1 MHTKFFLKKRSQ
13 HGFTLIE
20 ITVVLVL
27 MAIIAAYVIGR
38 SVTTD
43 QVDVVGLTDRIRN
56 QIRYAQSAAMKQSHR
71 IWGIRCNSGASQY
84 WLFSVPIPVPANAWN
99 LPENQRRLP
108 GESNDVVTFA
118 SLDLDNLTGFI
129 LFFDRIGRPFDAY
142 VEEGDPSNSPLNND
156 LVLTVSAGGQTRT
169 ITVVPETGMVE

>member
-1 MHTKFFLKKRSQ
+1 MHTTFFLIKRRQ

-43 QVDVVGLTDRIRN
+43 QVDVVGLSDRIRN
-56 QIRYAQSAAMKQSHR
+56 QIRYAQSSAMKQSHR
-71 IWGIRCNSGASQY
+71 IWGIRCNTGASRY

-99 LPENQRRLP
+99 LPENQKRLP

-118 SLDLDNLTGFI
+118 SLGLDNLTGFT
-129 LFFDRIGRPFDAY
+129 LFFDRLGRPFDAY
-142 VEEGDPSNSPLNND
+142 VEEGDPGTSPLNAD

-169 ITVVPETGMVE
+169 ITVVPETGMVQ